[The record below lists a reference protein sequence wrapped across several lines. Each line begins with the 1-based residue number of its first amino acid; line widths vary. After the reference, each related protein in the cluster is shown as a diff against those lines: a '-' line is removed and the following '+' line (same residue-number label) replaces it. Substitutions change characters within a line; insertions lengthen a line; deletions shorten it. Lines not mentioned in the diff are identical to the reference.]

1 MAYRVV
7 ICEDSLM
14 TRTLLEKYINE
25 SPDYMLIA
33 SVSSDSISKSSL
45 EKQKFDLLL
54 IGALTAS
61 GTNGFIVAEKIK
73 RKNRKI
79 KIIVLSSIPEMS
91 FLQTAKKTGVDS
103 FCFTEINGD
112 KIISVMDRTVS
123 GEKVYPK
130 APPNVQIGLAKSH
143 DFTEREIE
151 VLRELLT
158 GENNGE
164 IARHL
169 HITSDTVKYHIA
181 QMLQKTG
188 FQSRTELAVEVSATG
203 IVARLNRF

>member
-1 MAYRVV
+1 MAYHVV
-7 ICEDSLM
+7 VCEDSLM
-14 TRTLLEKYINE
+14 TRTLLEKYIRE

-33 SVSSDSISKSSL
+33 SVSSGSISKSFL
-45 EKQKFDLLL
+45 EKQKIDLILM
-54 IGALTAS
+54 GALTAS
-61 GTNGFIVAEKIK
+61 GTNGFAIAEKIK
-73 RKNRKI
+73 EKNRKT
-79 KIIVLSSIPEMS
+79 KIIVLSSVPEMS
-91 FLQTAKKTGVDS
+91 FLQTAKKIGIDS

-143 DFTEREIE
+143 DFTERETE

-158 GENNGE
+158 GDNNTD
-164 IARHL
+164 IAKRL
-169 HITSDTVKYHIA
+169 HITPDTVKYHIA

-188 FQSRTELAVEVSATG
+188 FCTRTELAVEARALG
-203 IVARLNRF
+203 IVIK